1 MGVVWVSLVIALV
14 AWAREAQLSL
24 TGAPARAAATAH
36 RPPDVNTLLRFP
48 PVGASVDQT

>member
-1 MGVVWVSLVIALV
+1 VVVRVSLVIALV
-14 AWAREAQLSL
+14 PWAREAQLSL
-24 TGAPARAAATAH
+24 PARAAATAH